1 RAAFAQLCRYR
12 WHMCRAS
19 GCDAVNQCSISDNE
33 LRNIS
38 YLYNILHSNVLGIL
52 IFLERSHH
60 NNSSPHLDSNTDL
73 QHHIQKG
80 YNYAIDNDVNI
91 HRQLE
96 HKLNC
101 FGKQHYQAQ
110 ALN

>member
-1 RAAFAQLCRYR
+1 MSSIKGDLRYY
-12 WHMCRAS
+12 A
-19 GCDAVNQCSISDNE
+19 
-33 LRNIS
+33 LRQENFS
-38 YLYNILHSNVLGIL
+38 EG
-52 IFLERSHH
+52 HH

-110 ALN
+110 ALNFQLSFKKTHHPGGCKNVLTCNLP